1 MVTTHTSNGHVL
13 DDLSAL
19 DDDQLVAAAV
29 LPEPRRRLMHADELA
44 NLPPVS
50 YLPGL
55 EGELPENVLAAL
67 VGGSGAGKSFY
78 ALNNYALP
86 IAQQHNVVYIAAE
99 GVSGYAERTRAWCLH
114 NKSTTGGLHFWTEPV
129 NMLDPASVDQF
140 INEIIPIAPK
150 IVIADTL
157 ARCMVGGDENS
168 AKDMGLFIAACDRV
182 RIALSATV
190 LIVHH
195 TGKNGDYRGS
205 SALKGAVDAMIELR
219 NDDGVIEVSCAKMKD
234 GAPFSPRRYE
244 LIPVLNTESCV
255 LIPSD
260 RLHRTKDD
268 KLSNTQRKLLDF
280 LAHSIFRD
288 TGARSRD
295 IEQAGIMQRSQV
307 YTALSGL
314 KDKGYLSQGAKGD
327 PYYITDQGRSALERE
342 YATSPK
348 TNLVHPNAQVH
359 KSNPSPKSVQQTL
372 SPQVHVVHHPFR
384 GVDSSGLDNNGQKG
398 VK

>member
-1 MVTTHTSNGHVL
+1 MATTTHTSNGHVS
-13 DDLSAL
+13 DD
-19 DDDQLVAAAV
+19 DIDIDQLVAAAIV
-29 LPEPRRRLMHADELA
+29 HEPRRRLMHADELA
-44 NLPPVS
+44 NLPPVT

-78 ALNNYALP
+78 ALDTYALP
-86 IAQQHNVVYIAAE
+86 IAQHYNVVYIAAE

-114 NKSTTGGLHFWTEPV
+114 TKSTTGGLHFWTEPV

-140 INEIIPIAPK
+140 ISEITPIAPK

-157 ARCMVGGDENS
+157 ARCMLGGDENS
-168 AKDMGLFIAACDRV
+168 AKDMGLFIAACDKV
-182 RIALSATV
+182 RTALSATV

-244 LIPVLNTESCV
+244 LVPVLNTESCV
-255 LIPSD
+255 IVPSA
-260 RLHRTKDD
+260 RMHRTKDD
-268 KLSNTQRKLLDF
+268 KLSNAQRKLLEF
-280 LAHSIFRD
+280 LSHSIFRD

-307 YTALSGL
+307 YGALSGL
-314 KDKGYLSQGAKGD
+314 KDKDYLTQGQKGD
-327 PYYITDQGRSALERE
+327 PYYVTDQGRAALERE
-342 YATSPK
+342 YAASPK
-348 TNLVHPNAQVH
+348 PHLSHSNAQVH
-359 KSNPSPKSVQQTL
+359 KSTISPKSVQQTL

-384 GVDSSGLDNNGQKG
+384 GVDSSGLDKSNGHGG